1 VSSLASG
8 RFSIP
13 EVLMINRGGRG
24 VAMSA
29 TALTP
34 GYPLSRGMTTLRA
47 GRYSQE
53 EAGYGFA
60 AGSLPAVS

>member
-1 VSSLASG
+1 
-8 RFSIP
+8 
-13 EVLMINRGGRG
+13 MINRGGRG

-34 GYPLSRGMTTLRA
+34 GYLLSRGMTAFRA